1 MSRPN
6 FTELVEA
13 FKGEA
18 FKSVAFKLAKLGN
31 FDGVRD

>member
-1 MSRPN
+1 MN
-6 FTELVEA
+6 KLDFTKLVEG

-18 FKSVAFKLAKLGN
+18 FKSVTFKLAKLGN